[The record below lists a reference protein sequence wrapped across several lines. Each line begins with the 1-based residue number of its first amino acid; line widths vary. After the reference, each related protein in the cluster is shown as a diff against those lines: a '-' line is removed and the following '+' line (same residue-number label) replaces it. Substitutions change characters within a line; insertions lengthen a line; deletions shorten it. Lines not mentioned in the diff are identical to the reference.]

1 LAKSTPLVLV
11 VDDERTIRTL
21 LRRILEGAGY
31 RVSEAGNGNEALRT
45 LENETPDAMLVD
57 ISMPEMDG
65 FELLAEVHRTGRQPK
80 IIALSGF
87 MADAMLPVAE
97 KLGAVGVLEKPF
109 TAERLL
115 SEIRRVMD
123 QR

>member
-1 LAKSTPLVLV
+1 
-11 VDDERTIRTL
+11 
-21 LRRILEGAGY
+21 
-31 RVSEAGNGNEALRT
+31 
-45 LENETPDAMLVD
+45 MLVD

-65 FELLAEVHRTGRQPK
+65 FELLAAVHRSGRQPK

-109 TAERLL
+109 TVERLL
-115 SEIRRVMD
+115 SEVRRVLAEI
-123 QR
+123 